1 MAKVNR
7 FLIKDKT
14 AEELSELRI
23 LRRRI
28 FLGTLA
34 WMLFGAIAG
43 YLLQHTS
50 IISLVSIILIISWFV
65 LAAYYLKYV
74 TLFVRGK
81 PKDGGQP

>member
-14 AEELSELRI
+14 AEELSESRI

-34 WMLFGAIAG
+34 WMLFGA
-43 YLLQHTS
+43 
-50 IISLVSIILIISWFV
+50 SLDTCCS
-65 LAAYYLKYV
+65 
-74 TLFVRGK
+74 TPQLFR
-81 PKDGGQP
+81 